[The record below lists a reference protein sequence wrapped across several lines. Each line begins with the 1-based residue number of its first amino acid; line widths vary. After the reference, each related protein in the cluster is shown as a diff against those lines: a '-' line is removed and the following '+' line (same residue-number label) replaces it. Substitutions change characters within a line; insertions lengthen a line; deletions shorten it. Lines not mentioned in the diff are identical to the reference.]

1 MENLTTT
8 KNTPTSIQNLSYS
21 NLLSLDYFHT
31 TEINYILDFL
41 KNHKITKLSLND
53 AKFITL
59 MLFDHNSDNINIL
72 KLIIALT
79 YIKFN
84 NLPLTPTEFIS
95 LINKLNINKN
105 LSFSEVF
112 NNQTGE
118 FLYNLYYL

>member
-8 KNTPTSIQNLSYS
+8 NHTPIFIQNLSHT
-21 NLLSLDYFHT
+21 NLLSLEYFHT

-53 AKFITL
+53 AKFITF

-84 NLPLTPTEFIS
+84 NLPLTTTEFIS

>member
-8 KNTPTSIQNLSYS
+8 KHTPISIQNLSHI
-21 NLLSLDYFHT
+21 NLLSLEFFHT
-31 TEINYILDFL
+31 AEINYILDFL

-53 AKFITL
+53 TKFITL

-84 NLPLTPTEFIS
+84 NLPLTTTEFNS
-95 LINKLNINKN
+95 LITKLNINKN

-112 NNQTGE
+112 NNNTGE
-118 FLYNLYYL
+118 FLYNIYYL